1 MWCWCICVC
10 VCVSDDV
17 SLCMCSE
24 YGRQVKF
31 TFLDSLFGGQLVST
45 ITCEECKHVR
55 HCCRHFNVFVMY
67 PDSTA
72 HRCWPLQV
80 VSLHSCSSAR
90 GWLLSLDPVFLH
102 VLSSLCEHSSAL
114 LCAACEKHD
123 VCKQFGS
130 LFASLNSL
138 IFFQL
143 LIVHMYRCSYTHV
156 QHNYS
161 TQHVYPVAVFLGK
174 WLQNGLKH

>member
-1 MWCWCICVC
+1 MCEWGVGDVCVCVCVNDVCVMSVCVYICGVDVSVC

-45 ITCEECKHVR
+45 ITCEECKHVS

-72 HRCWPLQV
+72 HRHWPLQV

-90 GWLLSLDPVFLH
+90 G
-102 VLSSLCEHSSAL
+102 
-114 LCAACEKHD
+114 
-123 VCKQFGS
+123 
-130 LFASLNSL
+130 
-138 IFFQL
+138 
-143 LIVHMYRCSYTHV
+143 
-156 QHNYS
+156 
-161 TQHVYPVAVFLGK
+161 
-174 WLQNGLKH
+174 